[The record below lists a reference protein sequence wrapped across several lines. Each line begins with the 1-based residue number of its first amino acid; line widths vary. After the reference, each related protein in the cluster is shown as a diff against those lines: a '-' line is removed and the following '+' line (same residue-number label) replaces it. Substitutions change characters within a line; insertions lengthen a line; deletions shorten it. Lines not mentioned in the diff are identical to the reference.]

1 MAISEK
7 ELKKEQTILKKV
19 NILLGKKLEELG
31 KEVYQGEDDLI
42 EFKKMMWENANSFDS
57 GEEQQVMLQ
66 TSKEEN
72 RYLEKQKYYRRLKSI
87 EKKPYFASIVF
98 KDDEDT
104 IFNIYMSLTYL
115 KDTDENNILYDWR
128 SPICSLFYDYE
139 TGPCSYQAPGGTYS
153 GELKEKGNIK

>member
-1 MAISEK
+1 
-7 ELKKEQTILKKV
+7 
-19 NILLGKKLEELG
+19 
-31 KEVYQGEDDLI
+31 
-42 EFKKMMWENANSFDS
+42 MWENANSFDS

-72 RYLEKQKYYRRLKSI
+72 RYLEKQKYFRKLKSI

-115 KDTDENNILYDWR
+115 KDNNTNNILYDWR
-128 SPICSLFYDYE
+128 SPICSLFYDFE
-139 TGPCSYQAPGGTYS
+139 TGPCTYTSPGGINRGNLLRKRQYKIENKKLVGVFDNSLNINDEVLQEVLATES
-153 GELKEKGNIK
+153 SEK

>member
-1 MAISEK
+1 MAISER
-7 ELKKEQTILKKV
+7 ELKKEETILKKV

-72 RYLEKQKYYRRLKSI
+72 RYLEKQKYYRRLQSI
-87 EKKPYFASIVF
+87 IYDNLSI
-98 KDDEDT
+98 
-104 IFNIYMSLTYL
+104 
-115 KDTDENNILYDWR
+115 
-128 SPICSLFYDYE
+128 
-139 TGPCSYQAPGGTYS
+139 
-153 GELKEKGNIK
+153 